1 MTLKLNAQIESEQKM
16 RINFIVT
23 LHIPHARGK
32 KFINPRDLY
41 HEYALFIP
49 QPRLFLHLL
58 ELKTKTIRN
67 LFITCFLNKMLD
79 GSKRAHLTYWSNSY
93 FGKTYYTN
101 FHQTSQIIS
110 PTYKICAIWL
120 VEEYNIDRVV
130 LSVSILYSLT

>member
-1 MTLKLNAQIESEQKM
+1 MTLKSNAQIESEQKM

-32 KFINPRDLY
+32 KFINPRGLY
-41 HEYALFIP
+41 

-58 ELKTKTIRN
+58 ELKAKTIRN
-67 LFITCFLNKMLD
+67 LFITCFLNKILD
-79 GSKRAHLTYWSNSY
+79 GSKRTHLTYWSNFY

-110 PTYKICAIWL
+110 PTYKISAIWL

-130 LSVSILYSLT
+130 LSISILYSLT